1 MSENWKRILAHTEI
15 KILSLKWVCMDLF
28 NSKVGESVDTTLVR
42 DLLPRPTGLNG
53 GRRGGGGGKGLLN
66 EHQTGNAQNGANLYH

>member
-1 MSENWKRILAHTEI
+1 
-15 KILSLKWVCMDLF
+15 MDLF